1 MTTYIIRR
9 VLIAI
14 PLLWGVLTLT
24 FIGVHLIPGDAA
36 QIMLFGRGT
45 AQDVARLR
53 HELGLDLPLPVQ
65 YWDFLT
71 HAVRLDFGH
80 SVVDSQPVFDEI
92 WTRWPSTLV
101 LVAAAMA
108 LALTFG
114 LLGGVLAA
122 AFDRTSLGSGVTGLA
137 ILGISL
143 PEFWVGTMLAL
154 VFGVRLQWLPVS
166 GVGDWRN
173 VVLPAVTLALPIAA
187 GLARLTRSALL
198 EVLGMQYLRTARSK
212 GVSGHG
218 VLVRHALRNA
228 LIPVVT
234 VTGLTIAG
242 LLGGVVIIENVF
254 AWPGLG
260 SLAVSA
266 VAARDYPVVEGTT
279 FLFSIILIAANLL
292 VDLSYALLDP
302 RIRHAG
308 A

>member
-1 MTTYIIRR
+1 MITYIIRR

-36 QIMLFGRGT
+36 EIMLFGRGT

-80 SVVDSQPVFDEI
+80 SVVDSQPVFSEI
-92 WTRWPSTLV
+92 WARWPSTLV

-108 LALTFG
+108 LALIFG
-114 LLGGVLAA
+114 LLGGILAA
-122 AFDRTSLGSGVTGLA
+122 AFDRTPVGSGVTGLA

-154 VFGVRLQWLPVS
+154 IFGVRLQWLPVS

-212 GVSGHG
+212 GVSGYG

-234 VTGLTIAG
+234 ITGLTVAG
-242 LLGGVVIIENVF
+242 LLGGVIIIENVF

-260 SLAVSA
+260 QLAVSA
-266 VAARDYPVVEGTT
+266 VEARDFPVVEGIT
-279 FLFSIILIAANLL
+279 FFIAVILVAANLL
-292 VDLSYALLDP
+292 VDLSYAWLDP
-302 RIRHAG
+302 RIHYS
-308 A
+308 